1 MKILLDKNLRYQQNL
16 DHVMVS
22 IFIMMAYNN
31 RKDTLEKFIPKIINK
46 IESGNYEKINEIYPS
61 N

>member
-1 MKILLDKNLRYQQNL
+1 
-16 DHVMVS
+16 
-22 IFIMMAYNN
+22 MMAYNN